1 MTLRAQSPFA
11 AGEAFRVAAVNLTVV
26 INADPARCTFTLKGN
41 ASTAGLFI
49 NPATGA
55 IQGLIDTVG
64 LYQMVLVALDE
75 HGAESELDRVV
86 LDVRKKDISEAA
98 YGPGGKGCGSN
109 GQPVDGTGSRF
120 DKQFTCS
127 CDKGFEGDNCDSV
140 EIDGTDV
147 VIGVLICI
155 LVIAVLVGAAT
166 KYRSHQR
173 ANAPTDFQAKLQEF
187 NAKLETLKDQGLID
201 PEQPAKER
209 VPRELRREWVTTID
223 RLGHGKFGEVW
234 KGLLADAGNATH
246 VPEYLVAVKVALRPS
261 GSEDTAAAAAAA
273 EDELLNEALLMAQVE
288 SHRHLVSLVGVVT
301 RGHPK
306 MLVLSFC
313 EHGELQGM
321 LKRRAGNGDAFGMLT
336 KHRFCAEIAAGMSVL
351 ASNHVVHR
359 DLATRNVLLASG
371 MVCKVGDFGM
381 SRQVQTDDNTGDYYR
396 RCDRTH
402 AHARSHMLAHA
413 RACVKRLILC

>member
-1 MTLRAQSPFA
+1 
-11 AGEAFRVAAVNLTVV
+11 
-26 INADPARCTFTLKGN
+26 
-41 ASTAGLFI
+41 
-49 NPATGA
+49 
-55 IQGLIDTVG
+55 
-64 LYQMVLVALDE
+64 
-75 HGAESELDRVV
+75 
-86 LDVRKKDISEAA
+86 
-98 YGPGGKGCGSN
+98 
-109 GQPVDGTGSRF
+109 
-120 DKQFTCS
+120 
-127 CDKGFEGDNCDSV
+127 V
-140 EIDGTDV
+140 EIRGTDV

-155 LVIAVLVGAAT
+155 LVIAALVGAAT
-166 KYRSHQR
+166 KYRNHQR
-173 ANAPTDFQAKLQEF
+173 SNAPTDFQTKLQEF
-187 NAKLETLKDQGLID
+187 NAKLETLKGQGLVD
-201 PEQPAKER
+201 PEQTAKER

-234 KGLLADAGNATH
+234 KGLLADAGNAMN

-321 LKRRAGNGDAFGMLT
+321 LKRRAGNGEAFGMLT

-381 SRQVQTDDNTGDYYR
+381 SRQVQSDDNTGDYYR

-402 AHARSHMLAHA
+402 TRTRTHTHTYTHMHAQTCSRI
-413 RACVKRLILC
+413 RASVKRLVLC